1 MAIIVK
7 NLGSNILNAG
17 PLVLLYFLSITEVD
31 THFSNYFEILSFNLQ
46 MIIIYYWVL
55 RNASILGYGHIF
67 FAGIINDVI
76 MSLSLG
82 TSGLGYLIT
91 AFVASYISSVTVII
105 SLFTDWFTFIVAL
118 FFSNFV
124 YFVLIVN
131 FTELNMNYAE
141 LFYNTLFTFIFY
153 PFFWLLFNSYI
164 SITGLKTNEG

>member
-7 NLGSNILNAG
+7 NIGSNILNAG
-17 PLVLLYFLSITEVD
+17 PLALLYFLSITEVD

-91 AFVASYISSVTVII
+91 AFVASYISSVTVKIN
-105 SLFTDWFTFIVAL
+105 LFTDWFTFLIAI
-118 FFSNFV
+118 FFSNLTYYILTINFST
-124 YFVLIVN
+124 LAVN
-131 FTELNMNYAE
+131 YTD
-141 LFYNTLFTFIFY
+141 LFYNSFFTFLFY
-153 PFFWLLFNSYI
+153 PLFWLIFNYYKYFI
-164 SITGLKTNEG
+164 SIKKND